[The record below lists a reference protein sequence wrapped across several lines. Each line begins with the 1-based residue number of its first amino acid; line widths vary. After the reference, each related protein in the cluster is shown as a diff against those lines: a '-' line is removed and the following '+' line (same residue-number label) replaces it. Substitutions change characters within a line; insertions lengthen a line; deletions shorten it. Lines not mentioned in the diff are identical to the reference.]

1 MPYYKII
8 KIINNS
14 AVIAKDNNE
23 EVILLGKGIGFQKKE
38 NDIIY
43 ESTKIEKKYQ
53 LIKVENYNAD
63 DKDKQMLPFI
73 ALVIEL
79 MDKWT
84 NNEFSYT
91 TMKSLTDHIAAM
103 YLRII
108 NNENL
113 ENPFHYE
120 IKALYARDYQIGLQ
134 IGEEIYRRTGI
145 KIPESELDFLTL
157 YVHNGNS
164 DDAKTKMDLI
174 HSIIYQ
180 VSTILEDKYNIKLYK
195 DSIDYSRFI
204 MHLRFVI
211 ERIMRR
217 ENNPDINLKDL
228 FMDKF
233 AKYADI
239 CKDIVLIL
247 ENELNTTITDDERV
261 YLLIHIARIKT
272 MDYPDNNLGRK

>member
-1 MPYYKII
+1 MFYYKI
-8 KIINNS
+8 KKVINNS
-14 AVIAKDNNE
+14 VVMVQDKNE

-53 LIKVENYNAD
+53 LIQTKNNTGER
-63 DKDKQMLPFI
+63 DKQMLPFI

-79 MDKWT
+79 MDKSTT
-84 NNEFSYT
+84 NNFSYT

-120 IKALYARDYQIGLQ
+120 TKSLYSKDYQTGLQ
-134 IGEEIYRRTGI
+134 IGEEIFKITGL
-145 KIPESELDFLTL
+145 KVPESELDFLTL
-157 YVHNGNS
+157 YIHYGNS
-164 DDAKTKMDLI
+164 NDAKAKMDLI

-180 VSTILEDKYNIKLYK
+180 VSSLLSDKYNIKFNK

-204 MHLRFVI
+204 VHLRFVV

-217 ENNPDINLKDL
+217 EDIPDINLKDL
-228 FMDKF
+228 FMNKF
-233 AKYADI
+233 KKYYKI
-239 CKDIVLIL
+239 GQDIVSIL
-247 ENELNTTITDDERV
+247 ENELHTVITDDERV
-261 YLLIHIARIKT
+261 YLLLHIARLDT
-272 MDYPDNNLGRK
+272 MNSYHNEI

>member
-1 MPYYKII
+1 MLYYKII

-14 AVIAKDNNE
+14 AVIAQDGNE
-23 EVILLGKGIGFQKKE
+23 EIILLGKGIGFQKKE
-38 NDIIY
+38 NDVIN

-53 LIKVENYNAD
+53 LIKAENYNTD
-63 DKDKQMLPFI
+63 EKDTQLLPFI

-79 MDKWT
+79 MDKST

-120 IKALYARDYQIGLQ
+120 IKALYAKDYQIGLQ
-134 IGEEIYRRTGI
+134 IGEEIFKRTGI

-157 YVHNGNS
+157 YVHNGNTN
-164 DDAKTKMDLI
+164 DAKAKMDLI

-180 VSTILEDKYNIKLYK
+180 ISSLLEDKYNIKLNK

-211 ERIMRR
+211 ERILRR

-233 AKYADI
+233 TKYQDI
-239 CKDIVLIL
+239 CQDIVLIL
-247 ENELNTTITDDERV
+247 ENELHTTITEDEKV
-261 YLLIHIARIKT
+261 FLLIHIARIKT
-272 MDYPDNNLGRK
+272 MDYYHENFI

>member
-1 MPYYKII
+1 MPRYKVL
-8 KIINNS
+8 KVINNS
-14 AVIAKDNNE
+14 AIIAYDNDE

-38 NDIIY
+38 NDVID

-53 LIKVENYNAD
+53 LVKAEDYDAYEN
-63 DKDKQMLPFI
+63 DKQMLPFI

-79 MDKWT
+79 MDKAT

-103 YLRII
+103 YLRIK
-108 NNENL
+108 NNENI

-120 IKALYARDYQIGLQ
+120 TKALYADDYKICLQ
-134 IGEEIYRRTGI
+134 VGEEIFKRTGI

-157 YVHNGNS
+157 YIHNGNS
-164 DDAKTKMDLI
+164 NDAKAKMDLI

-180 VSTILEDKYNIKLYK
+180 VSSLLEEKYNMKFHK

-217 ENNPDINLKDL
+217 EEIQNIDLKDV

-233 AKYADI
+233 AAYRDI
-239 CKDIVLIL
+239 CQDIVSIL
-247 ENELNTTITDDERV
+247 ENELHTTIMDDEKV
-261 YLLIHIARIKT
+261 YLLIHIARLKGCRS
-272 MDYPDNNLGRK
+272 DS

>member
-1 MPYYKII
+1 MLYYKII

-14 AVIAKDNNE
+14 AVVAQDKNE

-53 LIKVENYNAD
+53 LIKVRNYTAGE
-63 DKDKQMLPFI
+63 KDNQMLPFI

-79 MDKWT
+79 MDRST
-84 NNEFSYT
+84 SNEFCCT

-108 NNENL
+108 NDEIL

-120 IKALYARDYQIGLQ
+120 IKALYASDYQISLQ
-134 IGEEIYRRTGI
+134 IGEGVYKRTGI

-164 DDAKTKMDLI
+164 NDAKAKMDLI

-180 VSTILEDKYNIKLYK
+180 VSSLLEDKYSIILHK
-195 DSIDYSRFI
+195 DSIDYNRFI
-204 MHLRFVI
+204 VHLRFVI
-211 ERIMRR
+211 ERIIRR
-217 ENNPDINLKDL
+217 EYNPDINLKDL
-228 FMDKF
+228 FMNKLE
-233 AKYADI
+233 KYQNI
-239 CKDIVLIL
+239 CQDIVSIL
-247 ENELNTTITDDERV
+247 EGELHTTITDDERV
-261 YLLIHIARIKT
+261 FLLIHIARIKT
-272 MDYPDNNLGRK
+272 MDYV

>member
-1 MPYYKII
+1 MLCYKVV
-8 KIINNS
+8 KVINNS
-14 AVIAKDNNE
+14 AIIAWDKNE

-38 NDIIY
+38 NDVIC
-43 ESTKIEKKYQ
+43 ESTAIEKKYQ
-53 LIKVENYNAD
+53 LVKAKDYND
-63 DKDKQMLPFI
+63 SEKGKQMLSFI

-79 MDKWT
+79 MDKAT

-120 IKALYARDYQIGLQ
+120 IKALYARDYQIGQQ
-134 IGEEIYRRTGI
+134 IGEEIFERTNI
-145 KIPESELDFLTL
+145 RIPESELDFLTL

-164 DDAKTKMDLI
+164 NDAKAKMDLI

-180 VSTILEDKYNIKLYK
+180 VSSLLEDKYHMKLNK
-195 DSIDYSRFI
+195 DSIAYSRFI
-204 MHLRFVI
+204 VHLRFVI

-217 ENNPDINLKDL
+217 ETNPDINLKDL

-233 AKYADI
+233 TKYEDI
-239 CKDIVLIL
+239 CRDIVLIL
-247 ENELNTTITDDERV
+247 ENELHTTITDDERV
-261 YLLIHIARIKT
+261 YLLIHMARLK
-272 MDYPDNNLGRK
+272 MDDSSNH